1 MLGLEMVPRV
11 GQQAGRPGGR
21 LRPWAKC
28 GPPDGHSTFS
38 DKDGPHYTTG
48 RPPRQQTNL
57 QGALLTLRSL
67 LSATRVP
74 PLDCLF
80 VCLLYCSALNSGPH
94 TRQANTAREP
104 QQSYSSAFSAFLSL
118 HRLYHAGVSE
128 YHTGTPRHQENG
140 NLDIGFMWGLY
151 KILCRV
157 NGHV

>member
-1 MLGLEMVPRV
+1 MVPRV

-28 GPPDGHSTFS
+28 GPPGGHSTFS

-57 QGALLTLRSL
+57 QGALLTLRSS

-80 VCLLYCSALNSGPH
+80 VCLLYCSALNSGPY

-104 QQSYSSAFSAFLSL
+104 QPQPISCNNFTVLLSL
-118 HRLYHAGVSE
+118 LFFPCVSSTKLGSQSTTPE
-128 YHTGTPRHQENG
+128 HPGTRRMETLTP
-140 NLDIGFMWGLY
+140 GLCGACT
-151 KILCRV
+151 KSFAE
-157 NGHV
+157 